1 MQQDR
6 NTTVNNMALTLEE
19 IKERMKRWDELSI
32 IEELDIQS
40 NELVERFEDYI
51 EDQVDRLE
59 QLLQWEDDV

>member
-1 MQQDR
+1 
-6 NTTVNNMALTLEE
+6 VNNMALTLEE

-40 NELVERFEDYI
+40 NDLVERFDDYI

-59 QLLQWEDDV
+59 QLLQWEDE

>member
-1 MQQDR
+1 
-6 NTTVNNMALTLEE
+6 MALTLEE
-19 IKERMKRWDELSI
+19 VKERMKRWDELSI

-59 QLLQWEDDV
+59 QLLQWEDE